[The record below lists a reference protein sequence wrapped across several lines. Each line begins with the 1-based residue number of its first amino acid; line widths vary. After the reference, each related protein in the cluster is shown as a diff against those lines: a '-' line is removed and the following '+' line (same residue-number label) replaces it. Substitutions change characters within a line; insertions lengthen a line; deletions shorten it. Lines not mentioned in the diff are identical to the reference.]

1 MLEEIK
7 KHFINNLNLDEYS
20 LWKIHNSSVISIND
34 ISARGNSKPVV
45 RLLIKDVRFLN
56 NYIIPYLSS
65 MPFISKKGYD
75 FKDFSLICKLL
86 YVGAHEDVNIK
97 NLIIQLSLGMNKF
110 ILSSFKGP
118 KDKSLTSKELELLN
132 DTITL
137 RISQGLEYKNSV
149 IYFLNISNHDI
160 IVDSL
165 TEAANLLN
173 ISSDTL
179 RKLLA
184 KNNEE
189 AKVNNNLVKRI
200 KIFVG
205 SASSPS
211 PPRGWGKVSL
221 SPQEKRASFKK

>member
-1 MLEEIK
+1 
-7 KHFINNLNLDEYS
+7 
-20 LWKIHNSSVISIND
+20 
-34 ISARGNSKPVV
+34 
-45 RLLIKDVRFLN
+45 
-56 NYIIPYLSS
+56 

-97 NLIIQLSLGMNKF
+97 NIIIQLSLGMNKF

-221 SPQEKRASFKK
+221 SPQEKRASPSGPCLERTSRPKASFKK